1 MKTLEQFKLENGIK
15 EINMMKTAKGREF
28 ANIAIKDSDGKIVK
42 EITVVVATKFD
53 DSKPA
58 YVVEVTEDKNHNA
71 LENVFAICNS
81 TVTKGRTF
89 QFCFCSYC
97 NTDI

>member
-1 MKTLEQFKLENGIK
+1 MKTLQQFKLEKGIT

-28 ANIAIKDSDGKIVK
+28 AKIGDMT
-42 EITVVVATKFD
+42 IIVATKFD

-58 YVVEVTEDKNHNA
+58 YVVEVSEDKDGNA

-89 QFCFCSYC
+89 
-97 NTDI
+97 